1 MIFDLTK
8 SCRVTSFET
17 RRCNTKSCRAT
28 TIEARRKSFIMDSTK
43 VAVIGL
49 WHLGCTASA
58 SLAEA
63 GYFVTGVD
71 FDKKIIDNLQLNKPP
86 LFEPGLEELI
96 KKNHDSGRL
105 NFTSDFKSAL
115 DKKKFIVIG
124 FDTPVDKLDKPDSSV
139 LYKAC
144 EKIARFGYDD
154 CMIIIMSQVAVGTC
168 RDMKKF
174 ILKHN
179 PKLKCNVVYNPEN
192 LMLGQAIK
200 KFLEPDRVILGL
212 ENEST
217 RPAVEKFYQIIK
229 APKIYMDLES
239 AEMVKHAT
247 NSFLAMSISFINEI
261 ADICELTGADVRKVV
276 DGLKADGRIGVRAFL
291 SPGIGYAGGTLGR
304 DIAVLSDIGKRKKI
318 KTQMINATREVNNS
332 RQQKV
337 VKKIKSI
344 LGSLRNKNIAILGLT
359 YKPGTSTL
367 RRSMSLEIAKKLLI
381 GGAKIKAFDPK
392 ITGSIKGFS
401 GVKIC
406 LDVYSAIADADAILL
421 ATDWSEFKQLDF
433 AKIKKLAGKA
443 VIVDCKNFLS
453 PESVKKNGLDYY
465 GIGFKIK

>member
-1 MIFDLTK
+1 MEL
-8 SCRVTSFET
+8 
-17 RRCNTKSCRAT
+17 
-28 TIEARRKSFIMDSTK
+28 TK

-71 FDKKIIDNLQLNKPP
+71 FDKKIIHDLQLNKPP
-86 LFEPGLEELI
+86 LFEPGLEDLI
-96 KKNHDSGRL
+96 KKNQDNGRL
-105 NFTSDFKSAL
+105 SFTTDFKSAL
-115 DKKKFIVIG
+115 AEKKFIVIG
-124 FDTPVDKLDKPDSSV
+124 FDTPVNNQDRPDASV
-139 LYKAC
+139 IYKAC
-144 EKIARFGYDD
+144 EKIAQYAADD
-154 CMIIIMSQVAVGTC
+154 CIIIIMSQVKVGTC

-179 PKLKCNVVYNPEN
+179 IKLKCNIVYNPEN

-200 KFLEPDRVILGL
+200 KFLEPDRVIIGL
-212 ENEST
+212 ENESIKT
-217 RPAVEKFYQIIK
+217 VVEKFYHAIN

-261 ADICELTGADVRKVV
+261 ADICEIVGADVRKVV
-276 DGLKADGRIGVRAFL
+276 EGLKADGRIGARAFL

-318 KTQMINATREVNNS
+318 KTQIINATREVNNS

-337 VKKIKSI
+337 VKKIKTI
-344 LGSLRNKNIAILGLT
+344 LGSLRDKKIAILGLT

-367 RRSMSLEIAKKLLI
+367 RRSMSLELAKKLLV
-381 GGAKIKAFDPK
+381 GGAKIKAYDPK
-392 ITGSIKGFS
+392 VSASIKGMS
-401 GVKIC
+401 GVRLC
-406 LDVYSAIADADAILL
+406 ADAYSAVVEADAILL
-421 ATDWSEFKQLDF
+421 VTDWPEFKDLDF

-443 VIVDCKNFLS
+443 AVVDCKNFLLS
-453 PESVKKNGLDYY
+453 ENIKNNGLAYY
-465 GIGFKIK
+465 GIGFKLK